1 MLAVPAPAAV
11 LAGTAAVNC
20 VAETNVVVR
29 AVPFHSTVEVERKPV
44 PLTVSV
50 NAAPEPTTVAG
61 FRAVIAGGALMGK
74 AVALDE
80 APADVT
86 VILALP
92 AVAIRLALTDAV
104 NWVAL
109 TNFEV
114 SAGRSPSG

>member
-1 MLAVPAPAAV
+1 MEVIFILLPLAIVM
-11 LAGTAAVNC
+11 
-20 VAETNVVVR
+20 
-29 AVPFHSTVEVERKPV
+29 
-44 PLTVSV
+44 
-50 NAAPEPTTVAG
+50 
-61 FRAVIAGGALMGK
+61 AGGALMGK

-92 AVAIRLALTDAV
+92 AVAIRLALTEAV

-114 SAGRSPSG
+114 SAVPFQLTVDPWTKPVPVTVRVNAAPPAAAAAGLSVVMVGGPLTGKVTAFDEAPSSIT